1 MGPATWRGMVIAT
14 FNSADARGTLRA
26 TINGDAA
33 RKANATRKARETGEK
48 GTP

>member
-1 MGPATWRGMVIAT
+1 MVIAT

-26 TINGDAA
+26 TITGSDA
-33 RKANATRKARETGEK
+33 RKPNATRKARETGER